1 MNKKSLVLHLIN
13 KYEPITQKDIA
24 NMAEVEDRT
33 VRRLVKDLRLDGEL
47 IASGN
52 EGYWVAKDREDI
64 LPTQNRLMANN
75 KSHIDV
81 YLAMERSLKK
91 KGEKLND

>member
-1 MNKKSLVLHLIN
+1 MNKKSLVLHIIN
-13 KYEPITQKDIA
+13 RFEPITQNVIA
-24 NMAEVEDRT
+24 KIAQIETRS
-33 VRRLVKDLRLDGEL
+33 VRRIVKDLRLDGEL

-52 EGYWVAKDREDI
+52 EGYWIAKDRDDI
-64 LPTQNRLMANN
+64 LHTQNRLMANN

-91 KGEKLND
+91 KEKQSNG